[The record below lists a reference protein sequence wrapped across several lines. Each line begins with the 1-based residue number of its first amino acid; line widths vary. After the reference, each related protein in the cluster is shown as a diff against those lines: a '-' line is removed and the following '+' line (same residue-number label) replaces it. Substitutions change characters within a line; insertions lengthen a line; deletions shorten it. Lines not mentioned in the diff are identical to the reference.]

1 MSRVARVPGFEPTS
15 LAPRRVAP
23 AVGFLRVGGG
33 YDGARSDRRALQ
45 DWNVLDG
52 GPNTDS
58 LGDLPNLRAR
68 SLDLERN
75 APLAAG
81 AFNTQLR
88 DVLGDGLVPKP
99 RLDRE
104 YLDLTAEE
112 ATAWSRQAM
121 RIWWQHAGSTRLD
134 VAGRLH
140 FSELQRQA
148 LFASLSGGD
157 AFALFRY
164 RVDAG
169 DLLGTKVQ
177 VLEANRCSQPVAKM
191 ETELFREGVEVN
203 ADGVV
208 QRFWISN
215 RHPNEQWLS
224 PGGVITWEGLPARDA
239 SGFPLVLQLIDQKRP
254 GQLRG
259 IPYLAPVIET
269 LKNLTRFSEAELMAA
284 VVSSMFTVFVKGGFA
299 PGLGELDDE
308 DPSPKGQIKLGTGA
322 IIDLGADEDVE
333 FANPARP
340 NAQFDP
346 FFLAMCRQLGAALEI
361 PYEQLVNAFQ
371 ASYSASRAALL
382 NAWRAVRTRRNWFV
396 NQFCQPVYARVIR
409 EAVARGLLQAPGFFD
424 DPLAQAAWLGC
435 EWTGPSMPEID
446 PVKAVV
452 AASMRVKEGFSTRER
467 ESAELTSTDYD
478 ENFEQRVAEEERR
491 RAAGLDVEDVA
502 ERVRTEPVTPEAPA
516 KDGDGD
522 EGDEELPKAGRAR
535 VRRAARDPL
544 ARIREQAAAQ
554 VVARAVADAPDSD
567 LETVS

>member
-1 MSRVARVPGFEPTS
+1 MIDGFQPT
-15 LAPRRVAP
+15 AIAP
-23 AVGFLRVGGG
+23 AKRTRATGIYRIGGG
-33 YDGARSDRRALQ
+33 YEGASGTRRATQ
-45 DWNVLDG
+45 DWPVLDG
-52 GPNTDS
+52 GPNTDTI
-58 LGDLPNLRAR
+58 GDLPTLRSR

-75 APLAAG
+75 APLATG

-104 YLDLTAEE
+104 YLGLSAEE
-112 ATAWSRQAM
+112 AAAWSRHAM

-134 VAGRLH
+134 IAGRLH
-140 FSELQRQA
+140 FSEQQRQA
-148 LFASLSGGD
+148 LFSALSGGD

-164 RVDAG
+164 RVDPG
-169 DLLGTKVQ
+169 DLLGTKLQ
-177 VLEANRCSQPVAKM
+177 VLEANRCSQPDAM
-191 ETELFREGVEVN
+191 PETTLFRDGVEVTP
-203 ADGVV
+203 DGVV
-208 QRFWISN
+208 QRYWFSN
-215 RHPNEQWLS
+215 RHPNERWLAPSALLQWDH
-224 PGGVITWEGLPARDA
+224 TPARDA
-239 SGFPLVLQLIDQKRP
+239 AGYPLVLQLIDQKRP

-284 VVSSMFTVFVKGGFA
+284 VVSSMFTVFVKGGYA
-299 PGLGELDDE
+299 PGLGELDED
-308 DPSPKGQIKLGTGA
+308 DPSPKGQFKLGTGA
-322 IIDLGADEDVE
+322 IIDLGEGEDVE

-346 FFLAMCRQLGAALEI
+346 FFLAMCRQLGSALEI
-361 PYEQLVNAFQ
+361 PYEQLVNSFQ

-409 EAVARGLLQAPGFFD
+409 EAVGRGLLQAPDFFD

-452 AASMRVKEGFSTRER
+452 AAGMRVKEGFSTRER

-478 ENFEQRVAEEERR
+478 ENFEQRVVEETRR
-491 RAAGLDVEDVA
+491 RKAGLDVEDVA
-502 ERVRTEPVTPEAPA
+502 ERPRIEPVAPEKAGDPA
-516 KDGDGD
+516 DAGNQDTD
-522 EGDEELPKAGRAR
+522 ADEEDVPVRQARRRPAADASTRAR
-535 VRRAARDPL
+535 RELL
-544 ARIREQAAAQ
+544 AQAHAT
-554 VVARAVADAPDSD
+554 APDSD